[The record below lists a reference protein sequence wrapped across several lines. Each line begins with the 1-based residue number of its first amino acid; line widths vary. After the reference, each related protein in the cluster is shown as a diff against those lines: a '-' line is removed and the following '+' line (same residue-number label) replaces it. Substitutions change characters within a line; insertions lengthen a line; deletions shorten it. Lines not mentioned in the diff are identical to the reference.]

1 MTARLPK
8 EEREKAE
15 VREMA
20 AYGCLTKMHV
30 VRLLA
35 PRLEGEDHTK
45 DIDFS
50 RSGIRARWEAGYL
63 DAQQVLK
70 QQPWQADVDAREG
83 FYLHDLQ
90 RDATYPGSMADRG
103 DISRL
108 TGSE

>member
-1 MTARLPK
+1 MRPD
-8 EEREKAE
+8 
-15 VREMA
+15 
-20 AYGCLTKMHV
+20 V

-50 RSGIRARWEAGYL
+50 RGGIRSRWESGYV
-63 DAQQVLK
+63 DAQQVLR
-70 QQPWQADVDAREG
+70 QQPWRVDVDPREG

-90 RDATYPGSMADRG
+90 RDTADPASMTDHG

-108 TGSE
+108 TTTR